1 MKKILLIALL
11 FSIINPIL
19 YAQLTIQGILLKK
32 NQFYEKGDTVKV
44 FGSRVSVGSGKKQ
57 YLIATRHENV
67 FVNTH
72 KVHLLDSAVDYWAK
86 AWFENRG
93 VEVKQSSSGLERRE
107 VLAREAL
114 EYYAQAKGNNLIY
127 EDEVLYDY
135 IYQLLLKI
143 HPDKLVKPEANNLG
157 LIIIKSN
164 TLDYFSF
171 DNGFIII
178 TTGLLAGIKEEKEL
192 IKILSNC
199 IAHLVLEHNL
209 INLNKKLKAER
220 RAEVWATFT
229 TIASSVAMIN
239 SNQRRGANYTVY
251 DALDVGLS
259 MHFLSSAIQ
268 ESIGA
273 DYSVLQA
280 KKAEEIS
287 NGFRAQFVYEAL
299 PDETFINKISG
310 VISYTAWQSY
320 NVMNYDYAIELISR
334 IQALNLVTERD
345 YLLLSKLYRA
355 TSNSEKSNLKAL
367 GFIQKG
373 KNMGFTNLI
382 DFDKE
387 AGLLYL
393 RLNDKGKAK
402 RAFLDY
408 KSSLLNLAKQDFDV
422 AFDLE
427 FVNQV
432 LYKNKML
439 D

>member
-1 MKKILLIALL
+1 MKKTLLIALL

-19 YAQLTIQGILLKK
+19 HAQFTLQGVLLKK
-32 NQFYEKGDTVKV
+32 TQFYEKGDTVKV
-44 FGSRVSVGSGKKQ
+44 FGSRISPGSGKKQ
-57 YLIATRHENV
+57 YLITARHEIV
-67 FVNTH
+67 FVNTS
-72 KVHLLDSAVDYWAK
+72 KVYLLDSGVDYWAK
-86 AWFENRG
+86 VWFDNRG
-93 VEVKQSSSGLERRE
+93 VKVRQSSLDLEKRKT
-107 VLAREAL
+107 LASEAL

-127 EDEVLYDY
+127 EDDALYDY

-164 TLDYFSF
+164 SPDYFSF
-171 DNGFIII
+171 DNGFIVL

-192 IKILSNC
+192 IKVLSNC
-199 IAHLVLEHNL
+199 ISHLVLEHNL

-220 RAEVWATFT
+220 RAELWATFT
-229 TIASSVAMIN
+229 IIASSVAMIS
-239 SNQRRGANYTVY
+239 SNQRRGTNYNIY
-251 DALDVGLS
+251 DALDIGLS
-259 MHFLSSAIQ
+259 VHFLSSTLQ

-273 DYSVLQA
+273 DYSKLQA

-287 NGFRAQFVYEAL
+287 NDFREQFMYKAS

-310 VISYTAWQSY
+310 VISYTAWQEY
-320 NVMNYDYAIELISR
+320 NVMNYDYAIELINR

-355 TSNSEKSNLKAL
+355 TSNSKESNLEAL
-367 GFIQKG
+367 SFIQKG
-373 KNMGFTNLI
+373 KSMGFTFLI

-393 RLNDKGKAK
+393 RLNDKAKAK
-402 RAFLDY
+402 QSFLSY
-408 KSSLLNLAKQDFDV
+408 KENLLDLEKQAFDV